1 MASGLASGATLRHL
15 RDLFNG
21 GTAVGLT
28 DGQLLARYA
37 ADRDGPA
44 FAALGGAARA
54 HGRSATCRA
63 VLHHEHDIED
73 AFQATFLVLARKAG
87 SVRAGDAL
95 GGWLH
100 RVAYRVA
107 VQANIEV
114 RRRRRRESEVSVM
127 EIPSTARPGLDG
139 DLSSIVHEEIDRLP
153 DRHRL
158 PVVLCDLE
166 GLSYDQAA
174 SRLDWT
180 VPALRCR
187 LSKARQR
194 LRDRLSRR
202 GVTGA
207 ALGVVIASSEATAAV
222 PAVWAEAAVAAAT
235 GGTSS
240 VAAVALTRI
249 ILRSM
254 LMTKLKIVATAVLVV
269 GLSSAGAFVM
279 GAGRPD
285 DPKPERNAPAPVPK
299 PAAAVEDKP
308 KAVVSGDDH
317 RGPWPG
323 RRSRRPAGRGG
334 GRADGLRRSRVQ
346 TPSRDDQRAG
356 RPVLPATIDLAA

>member
-15 RDLFNG
+15 RDLFSG

-28 DGQLLARYA
+28 DGQLLARYV
-37 ADRDGPA
+37 ADRDGQA
-44 FAALGGAARA
+44 FAALVAR
-54 HGRSATCRA
+54 HGPMVAATCRA
-63 VLHHEHDIED
+63 VLRHEHDVED
-73 AFQATFLVLARKAG
+73 AYQATFLVLARKAS

-107 VQANIEV
+107 VQANIAV
-114 RRRRRRESEVSVM
+114 QRRRRRESEVSAM
-127 EIPSTARPGLDG
+127 EIPAATRPGLDG
-139 DLSSIVHEEIDRLP
+139 DLYSILHEEIDRLP

-187 LSKARQR
+187 LSKARER

-207 ALGVVIASSEATAAV
+207 VLGVVVASSDATAAV
-222 PAVWAEAAVAAAT
+222 PMAWASAAVAAAT
-235 GGTSS
+235 GGANSA
-240 VAAVALTRI
+240 VAVALSQT
-249 ILRSM
+249 ILRGM
-254 LMTKLKIVATAVLVV
+254 LMTKLKIAAVSALVV
-269 GLSSAGAFVM
+269 AGIASAGVFAI

-285 DPKPERNAPAPVPK
+285 EPKRVMNAPAAAQK
-299 PAAAVEDKP
+299 PSAAMKDEAAASGAMIEVRGRVVDPEGRP
-308 KAVVSGDDH
+308 VAGAVVETTQRSIATT
-317 RGPWPG
+317 GPRP
-323 RRSRRPAGRGG
+323 RQPAGR
-334 GRADGLRRSRVQ
+334 
-346 TPSRDDQRAG
+346 TAG
-356 RPVLPATIDLAA
+356 S